1 MIANPDVK
9 RISKK
14 AKRLKGQPVCVVL
27 NDGSYYVGWITGIEK
42 NEFILSA
49 NKGRGKFKH
58 SSSRGSEKAMV
69 SGLLSGFGS
78 LFGNAGGGGVGLGGV
93 GLGGVAGNP
102 ATGVAAASG
111 GFGGFGGFGG
121 LMGFMGFMQKAIPMI
136 RMGFGMVK
144 TIMPLLG
151 GLKA

>member
-1 MIANPDVK
+1 MIDMIANPDVK

-58 SSSRGSEKAMV
+58 SSSRRSEKAMV

-93 GLGGVAGNP
+93 AGNP
-102 ATGVAAASG
+102 ATGVAAAS
-111 GFGGFGGFGG
+111 GGFGGFGG